1 MPVLHAVIFVSLFFH
16 GISAMQY
23 DVQQLMKFVDSIEP
37 PAVAGESVGYVVSPP
52 IPDRLQS
59 SSQSPTV
66 SAHVI
71 DVCVRLLFRFV
82 DCYRTLLLLIAEHS
96 FSPMRWSWEG
106 ML

>member
-1 MPVLHAVIFVSLFFH
+1 MWT
-16 GISAMQY
+16 QY

-37 PAVAGESVGYVVSPP
+37 PAVAGENVGYVVSPP

-59 SSQSPTV
+59 SSQSPTI

-82 DCYRTLLLLIAEHS
+82 NLVYPSVRMCV
-96 FSPMRWSWEG
+96 FSVCSLAFFAGYLCFHPMAQCVV
-106 ML
+106 